1 MAISEEERERR
12 HREDL
17 ECLKRMRLMDD
28 DFLTKCFEGD
38 TENTQLILR
47 ILINIPDLVVTDV
60 HTQVFVANL
69 LKRSVKLDILAVD
82 SGMRRYNIEIQR
94 ADAGAG
100 KKRAQFY
107 SGMMDANF
115 LDKGTDWNDLPETYV
130 VFITENDVVGRGEPL
145 YEVERCYLKTVEPF
159 GDGSHI
165 IYVNGAYRGETP
177 VGRLM
182 HDFFCTDPEDM
193 YYKSLSDRVR
203 FFKKEKEGV
212 AIMCKMIEDMRNEAF
227 NEGEEEGRKKGIKEG
242 RENQIRETA
251 INMLAKGK
259 YHIEEIAD
267 ILGMPLDEVK
277 KLSC

>member
-1 MAISEEERERR
+1 MI
-12 HREDL
+12 
-17 ECLKRMRLMDD
+17 
-28 DFLTKCFEGD
+28 
-38 TENTQLILR
+38 
-47 ILINIPDLVVTDV
+47 
-60 HTQVFVANL
+60 
-69 LKRSVKLDILAVD
+69 
-82 SGMRRYNIEIQR
+82 
-94 ADAGAG
+94 
-100 KKRAQFY
+100 
-107 SGMMDANF
+107 
-115 LDKGTDWNDLPETYV
+115 
-130 VFITENDVVGRGEPL
+130 FITENDVVGRGEPL
-145 YEVERCYLKTVEPF
+145 YEVERCYLKTGEPF
-159 GDGSHI
+159 GDGAHI

-182 HDFFCTDPEDM
+182 HDFFCTDPGDM

-251 INMLAKGK
+251 LNMLAKGK

-277 KLSC
+277 KLSG

>member
-1 MAISEEERERR
+1 M
-12 HREDL
+12 
-17 ECLKRMRLMDD
+17 
-28 DFLTKCFEGD
+28 
-38 TENTQLILR
+38 
-47 ILINIPDLVVTDV
+47 
-60 HTQVFVANL
+60 ANL

-100 KKRAQFY
+100 KKRARFY

-130 VFITENDVVGRGEPL
+130 IFITENDVVGRGEPL
-145 YEVERCYLKTVEPF
+145 YEVERCYLKTGESF

-182 HDFFCTDPEDM
+182 HDFFCTDPGDM

-227 NEGEEEGRKKGIKEG
+227 NEGEEEGRKKG
-242 RENQIRETA
+242 
-251 INMLAKGK
+251 
-259 YHIEEIAD
+259 
-267 ILGMPLDEVK
+267 
-277 KLSC
+277 